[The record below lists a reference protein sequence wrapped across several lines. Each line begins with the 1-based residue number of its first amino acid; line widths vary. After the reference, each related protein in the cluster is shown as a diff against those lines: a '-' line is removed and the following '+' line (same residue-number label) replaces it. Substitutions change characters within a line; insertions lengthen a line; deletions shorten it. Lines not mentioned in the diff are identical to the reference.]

1 MEAVVRSRFQSFNPV
16 LGHSQNHLALVGGY
30 AVGSIQGS
38 CACTH
43 PLPRGGSDCV
53 QVWLSILSRCPTLPR
68 MQRIELKGLSQQQI
82 DQLLPEGLISLCW
95 RGSVAHGMY
104 VPKSDP
110 DSIDDKDVMGIY
122 IGPLEHYLGFGR
134 NDVYE
139 KWEGEWDCVFYELRK
154 FIGLLLNCNPN
165 VLSLLWLKPN
175 GIIYESELGARL
187 RENRDLFVTKK
198 AYHSFSGYAH
208 AQFKK
213 MIAFNQEAQAL
224 MQKLEDKLAAFGINP
239 ESCDDGHSLRTVDGQ
254 PFVGA
259 TTEMMEIVKRYR
271 GERRRYYSGGYMGTK
286 RRELVRRV
294 GYDAKNAAHLIRL
307 LRMGIEFLT
316 EGTLHVERVDGPE
329 LLDIKR
335 GAWSLEKVKAEAER
349 LFQLSQEAY
358 VRSSLPPEPDRD
370 RAERLCVEMISAY
383 HKLH

>member
-1 MEAVVRSRFQSFNPV
+1 M
-16 LGHSQNHLALVGGY
+16 
-30 AVGSIQGS
+30 
-38 CACTH
+38 T
-43 PLPRGGSDCV
+43 
-53 QVWLSILSRCPTLPR
+53 
-68 MQRIELKGLSQQQI
+68 RIELKGLYPEQV
-82 DQLLPEGLISLCW
+82 DRLLPEGLISLCW

-134 NDVYE
+134 DDVYE
-139 KWEGEWDCVFYELRK
+139 QWEGEWDCVFYELRK

-165 VLSLLWLKPN
+165 VLSLLWLKPT
-175 GIIYESELGARL
+175 GIIYESPLGQRM
-187 RENRDLFVTKK
+187 REHRDLFVTKK

-213 MIAFNQEAQAL
+213 MISFNQEAQAL
-224 MQKLEDKLAAFGINP
+224 MQQLEEQLASFGIDP
-239 ESCDDGHSLRTVDGQ
+239 ESCDAGHSLRTLDGQ

-259 TTEMMEIVKRYR
+259 TTEMMEVVKRYR

-316 EGTLHVERVDGPE
+316 EGTMHVERADAPE
-329 LLDIKR
+329 LMSIKR
-335 GAWSLEKVKAEAER
+335 GEWSLEKVKAEAER

-358 VRSSLPPEPDRD
+358 VRSTLPPEPDRD
-370 RAERLCVEMISAY
+370 RAECLCVEMISQY
-383 HKLH
+383 HNLSS

>member
-1 MEAVVRSRFQSFNPV
+1 MPHN
-16 LGHSQNHLALVGGY
+16 
-30 AVGSIQGS
+30 
-38 CACTH
+38 
-43 PLPRGGSDCV
+43 
-53 QVWLSILSRCPTLPR
+53 IL
-68 MQRIELKGLSQQQI
+68 LKGLSPEQI
-82 DQLLPEGLISLCW
+82 DRLLPEGLISLCW

-110 DSIDDKDVMGIY
+110 NSIDDKDVMGLY
-122 IGPLEHYLGFGR
+122 IAPLEHYLGFGR
-134 NDVYE
+134 QDVYE
-139 KWEGEWDCVFYELRK
+139 QWEGEWDCVFYELRK

-175 GIIYESELGARL
+175 GIIYESGLGARL
-187 RENRDLFVTKK
+187 REHRDLFVTKK

-213 MIAFNQEAQAL
+213 MISFNQEAQAL
-224 MQKLEDKLAAFGINP
+224 MQQLEDQLVSFDIDP
-239 ESCDDGHSLRTVDGQ
+239 ESCDAGHSLRRPDGQ

-259 TTEMMEIVKRYR
+259 TTEMMEVVKRYR
-271 GERRRYYSGGYMGTK
+271 GERRRYYSGGYMGQK

-316 EGTLHVERVDGPE
+316 EGTLHIERADAPE

-335 GAWSLEKVKAEAER
+335 GEWPLEKVKSEAER
-349 LFQLSQEAY
+349 LFALSQEAY
-358 VRSSLPPEPDRD
+358 VRSTLPAEPKRD
-370 RAERLCVEMISAY
+370 EAERLCVSMISDY
-383 HKLH
+383 HHLA

>member
-1 MEAVVRSRFQSFNPV
+1 MPTK
-16 LGHSQNHLALVGGY
+16 
-30 AVGSIQGS
+30 IQ
-38 CACTH
+38 
-43 PLPRGGSDCV
+43 
-53 QVWLSILSRCPTLPR
+53 
-68 MQRIELKGLSQQQI
+68 LKGLSPEQI
-82 DQLLPEGLISLCW
+82 DRLLPEGLISLCW

-110 DSIDDKDVMGIY
+110 DSIDDKDVMGLY

-134 NDVYE
+134 RDVYE
-139 KWEGEWDCVFYELRK
+139 QWEGDWDCVFYELRK

-165 VLSLLWLKPN
+165 VLSLLWVKPN
-175 GIIYESELGARL
+175 GIIYENEIGARL
-187 RENRDLFVTKK
+187 RERRDLFVTKQ

-213 MIAFNQEAQAL
+213 MISFNQEAQAL
-224 MQKLEDKLAAFGINP
+224 MQQLEEQLIAFDIDP
-239 ESCDDGHSLRTVDGQ
+239 DSSDAGHSLRRLDGE

-259 TTEMMEIVKRYR
+259 TTEMMEVVKLYR
-271 GERRRYYSGGYMGTK
+271 GERRRYYSGGYMGQK

-316 EGTLHVERVDGPE
+316 EGTLHIERADAPE

-335 GAWSLEKVKAEAER
+335 GAWPLERVKTEAER
-349 LFQLSQEAY
+349 LFTLAQEAY
-358 VRSSLPPEPDRD
+358 VRSSLPAEPKRD
-370 RAERLCVEMISAY
+370 EAERLCVSMISEY
-383 HKLH
+383 HRLS

>member
-1 MEAVVRSRFQSFNPV
+1 MATNK
-16 LGHSQNHLALVGGY
+16 
-30 AVGSIQGS
+30 
-38 CACTH
+38 
-43 PLPRGGSDCV
+43 
-53 QVWLSILSRCPTLPR
+53 
-68 MQRIELKGLSQQQI
+68 IELKGLSP
-82 DQLLPEGLISLCW
+82 DQVDRLLPEGLISLCW

-104 VPKSDP
+104 VPKSEP

-134 NDVYE
+134 KDVYE
-139 KWEGEWDCVFYELRK
+139 QWEGEWDCVFYELRK

-165 VLSLLWLKPN
+165 VLSLLWLKPT
-175 GIIYESELGARL
+175 GIIYESPLGARL
-187 RENRDLFVTKK
+187 REHRDLFVTKK

-213 MIAFNQEAQAL
+213 MISFNQEAQAL
-224 MQKLEDKLAAFGINP
+224 MQQLEEQLASFGIDP
-239 ESCDDGHSLRTVDGQ
+239 ESCDAGHSLRTRSGQ

-259 TTEMMEIVKRYR
+259 TPEMMEVVKRYR
-271 GERRRYYSGGYMGTK
+271 GERRRYYSGGYMGQK

-316 EGTLHVERVDGPE
+316 EGTMHVERADAPE

-335 GAWSLEKVKAEAER
+335 GAWPLEKVKTEAER
-349 LFQLSQEAY
+349 LFRLSQEAY

-370 RAERLCVEMISAY
+370 RAERLCVEMISEY
-383 HKLH
+383 HHLSR

>member
-1 MEAVVRSRFQSFNPV
+1 
-16 LGHSQNHLALVGGY
+16 
-30 AVGSIQGS
+30 
-38 CACTH
+38 
-43 PLPRGGSDCV
+43 
-53 QVWLSILSRCPTLPR
+53 
-68 MQRIELKGLSQQQI
+68 
-82 DQLLPEGLISLCW
+82 
-95 RGSVAHGMY
+95 
-104 VPKSDP
+104 
-110 DSIDDKDVMGIY
+110 MGIY

-134 NDVYE
+134 EDVYE
-139 KWEGEWDCVFYELRK
+139 RWEGEWDCVFYELRK

-175 GIIYESELGARL
+175 GIIHETSLGARL
-187 RENRDLFVTKK
+187 REHRDLFVTKK

-213 MIAFNQEAQAL
+213 MISFNQEAQLL
-224 MQKLEDKLAAFGINP
+224 MQQLEDQLIAYDIDP
-239 ESCDDGHSLRTVDGQ
+239 ESADAGSSLRTVDGK

-259 TTEMMEIVKRYR
+259 TTGMMEVVKRYR

-307 LRMGIEFLT
+307 LRMGVEFLT
-316 EGTLHVERVDGPE
+316 EGTLYVERVDAPE

-335 GAWSLEKVKAEAER
+335 GAWPLEKVKAEAER
-349 LFQLSQEAY
+349 LFRLAQESY

-370 RAERLCVEMISAY
+370 RAERLCVQMITDY
-383 HKLH
+383 HQLSGR

>member
-1 MEAVVRSRFQSFNPV
+1 MTNRK
-16 LGHSQNHLALVGGY
+16 
-30 AVGSIQGS
+30 
-38 CACTH
+38 
-43 PLPRGGSDCV
+43 V
-53 QVWLSILSRCPTLPR
+53 Q
-68 MQRIELKGLSQQQI
+68 LKGLSP
-82 DQLLPEGLISLCW
+82 DQVDGLLPEGLISLCW

-110 DSIDDKDVMGIY
+110 DSIDDKDVMGVY
-122 IGPLEHYLGFGR
+122 IASLEHYLGFGR
-134 NDVYE
+134 EEVYE
-139 KWEGEWDCVFYELRK
+139 RWEGDWDCVFYELKK

-175 GIIYESELGARL
+175 GIIYENAWGTRL
-187 RENRDLFVTKK
+187 REQRDLFVTKK

-213 MIAFNQEAQAL
+213 MISFNQEAQEL
-224 MQKLEDKLAAFGINP
+224 MQQLEDQLVSCGIDP
-239 ESCDDGHSLRTVDGQ
+239 ESCDAGDSLRTLAGG

-271 GERRRYYSGGYMGTK
+271 GERRRYYSGGYMGKK

-307 LRMGIEFLT
+307 LRMGIEFLI
-316 EGTLHVERVDGPE
+316 EGTIYVERADAPE

-335 GAWSLEKVKAEAER
+335 GAWSLDKVKTEAER

-358 VRSSLPPEPDRD
+358 VRSSLPAEPDRA
-370 RAERLCVEMISAY
+370 RAEKLCVDLISEY
-383 HKLH
+383 HARS

>member
-1 MEAVVRSRFQSFNPV
+1 MTV
-16 LGHSQNHLALVGGY
+16 
-30 AVGSIQGS
+30 
-38 CACTH
+38 
-43 PLPRGGSDCV
+43 
-53 QVWLSILSRCPTLPR
+53 
-68 MQRIELKGLSQQQI
+68 QRIQLKGLSPDQV

-95 RGSVAHGMY
+95 RGSVAAGMY
-104 VPKSDP
+104 VPNSDP
-110 DSIDDKDVMGIY
+110 DSIDDKDVMGVY
-122 IGPLEHYLGFGR
+122 VGPLEHYLGFGR
-134 NDVYE
+134 KDVYE
-139 KWEGEWDCVFYELRK
+139 KWEGEWDCVFFELRK

-175 GIIYESELGARL
+175 GIIYENALGARL
-187 RENRDLFVTKK
+187 RENRHLFVTRK

-213 MIAFNQEAQAL
+213 MISFNQEAQAL
-224 MQKLEDKLAAFGINP
+224 MKLLEDQLTAFGIDP
-239 ESCDDGHSLRTVDGQ
+239 DSSDAGHSLRALDGQ

-259 TTEMMEIVKRYR
+259 TTEMMEVVKRYR
-271 GERRRYYSGGYMGTK
+271 GERRRYYSGGYMGQK

-316 EGTLHVERVDGPE
+316 EGTMHVERADAPE

-335 GAWSLEKVKAEAER
+335 GAWPLDKVKAEAER

-358 VRSSLPPEPDRD
+358 VRSTLPAEPDSA
-370 RAERLCVEMISAY
+370 RAERLCVEMISEY
-383 HKLH
+383 HMFSNVRLT

>member
-1 MEAVVRSRFQSFNPV
+1 M
-16 LGHSQNHLALVGGY
+16 HD
-30 AVGSIQGS
+30 IK
-38 CACTH
+38 
-43 PLPRGGSDCV
+43 
-53 QVWLSILSRCPTLPR
+53 
-68 MQRIELKGLSQQQI
+68 LKGLSPDQI
-82 DQLLPEGLISLCW
+82 SRLLPEGLISLCW

-110 DSIDDKDVMGIY
+110 DSIDDKDVMGVY
-122 IGPLEHYLGFGR
+122 IGPLEHYLGFGTH
-134 NDVYE
+134 DVYE
-139 KWEGEWDCVFYELRK
+139 QWEGEWDCVFYELRK

-175 GIIYESELGARL
+175 GIIYESPVGARL
-187 RENRDLFVTKK
+187 RENRDLFVTRK

-213 MIAFNQEAQAL
+213 MISFNQEAQAL
-224 MQKLEDKLAAFGINP
+224 MQQLEDQLTSFAIDP
-239 ESCDDGHSLRTVDGQ
+239 ESCDAGDSLRRLDGQ

-259 TTEMMEIVKRYR
+259 TTEMMEVVKRYR
-271 GERRRYYSGGYMGTK
+271 GERRRYYSGGYMGQK

-316 EGTLHVERVDGPE
+316 EGTLQVERADAPE

-335 GAWSLEKVKAEAER
+335 GEWPLDKVKSEAER

-358 VRSSLPPEPDRD
+358 VRSTLPTEPDRS
-370 RAERLCVEMISAY
+370 RAERLCVSMISEY
-383 HKLH
+383 HKLTAKA